1 MCKERQENDNISV
14 LRSWPEERHIDRN
27 WLSLAIDR
35 WTFRYMNELLDR
47 VKIRDTNEVQH
58 LTHDDLFPV
67 PSAMRAEFLS
77 QQFRSLYHQHRDKK
91 ESQLITALWK
101 MAAPTFI
108 PAGVCQLITVACQ
121 VALPLLVRELLQV
134 LEENPKQQV
143 ISEGLPYAL
152 ALFFT
157 SVLNAFGN
165 HRHRH
170 LAMKSGIVMRA
181 ALINV
186 LYQHVLQLT
195 PKGRAGLTSGEVTNL
210 LAVDTQKL
218 YEVAQE
224 GHLVWS
230 LPLTVILVTYFLVR
244 TLGWSALVGVAT
256 LILFVPIVERV
267 TAAMMSIRSE
277 RVKYTDRRIEISTA
291 MLQGVS
297 QKTRFVSKRHATN
310 GTHKGFTL
318 DQSDKVE
325 QLRRKLSGTNRKSK
339 RRGIGRIA
347 QGNGGLGNDVN
358 DDGRFSRF
366 GDSCRVHYVRTGG
379 RGSYSH
385 RSKGIR
391 CAFIVCCSTISNQLR
406 WSLDRQ

>member
-1 MCKERQENDNISV
+1 MKMCKESPEHGKIVRPGG
-14 LRSWPEERHIDRN
+14 WPEEPRDGKN
-27 WLSLAIDR
+27 WFSLIIDR
-35 WTFRYMNELLDR
+35 WTFRYMNEILDR
-47 VKIRDTNEVQH
+47 GGNTDPKDVKH
-58 LTHDDLFPV
+58 LTHNDLFPV
-67 PSAMRAEFLS
+67 PCTMRAEFLS
-77 QQFRSLYHQHRDKK
+77 HEFRSLYHQHRDNR
-91 ESQLITALWK
+91 ERQLLMTLWK

-143 ISEGLPYAL
+143 ISEGMPYAL
-152 ALFFT
+152 ALFLT

-195 PKGRAGLTSGEVTNL
+195 PEGRSGLTSGEVTNL

-244 TLGWSALVGVAT
+244 TLGPSALVGVGV
-256 LILFVPIVERV
+256 LVLFVPIVERV
-267 TAAMMSIRSE
+267 SAAMMSIRSQ
-277 RVKYTDRRIEISTA
+277 RVKYTDQRIEISTA

-297 QKTRFVSKRHATN
+297 
-310 GTHKGFTL
+310 KGYRL
-318 DQSDKVE
+318 GASSGM
-325 QLRRKLSGTNRKSK
+325 RRQ
-339 RRGIGRIA
+339 I
-347 QGNGGLGNDVN
+347 
-358 DDGRFSRF
+358 
-366 GDSCRVHYVRTGG
+366 DSP
-379 RGSYSH
+379 
-385 RSKGIR
+385 
-391 CAFIVCCSTISNQLR
+391 SNK
-406 WSLDRQ
+406 

>member
-1 MCKERQENDNISV
+1 MCKESQDKLSEPR
-14 LRSWPEERHIDRN
+14 RWPEERHVDRN
-27 WLSLAIDR
+27 WFSLTIDR
-35 WTFRYMNELLDR
+35 WTFRYMNDILDR
-47 VKIRDTNEVQH
+47 GKIRDDVPH

-67 PSAMRAEFLS
+67 PSTMRAEFLS
-77 QQFRSLYHQHRDKK
+77 QQFRSLYYQHRDKK
-91 ESQLITALWK
+91 ERQLITTLWK
-101 MAAPTFI
+101 MAAPTFL

-134 LEENPKQQV
+134 LEENPKQEV

-256 LILFVPIVERV
+256 LVLFVPIVERV

-297 QKTRFVSKRHATN
+297 QKFVSAV
-310 GTHKGFTL
+310 
-318 DQSDKVE
+318 SDNHE
-325 QLRRKLSGTNRKSK
+325 LNSQ
-339 RRGIGRIA
+339 GIY
-347 QGNGGLGNDVN
+347 
-358 DDGRFSRF
+358 F
-366 GDSCRVHYVRTGG
+366 
-379 RGSYSH
+379 
-385 RSKGIR
+385 RSK
-391 CAFIVCCSTISNQLR
+391 
-406 WSLDRQ
+406 